1 MDEIT
6 TIFGSLSRLL
16 AIVGG
21 GISTVAV
28 CYAGILWM
36 TSSGDPQN
44 MSKARMALMGAV
56 GGLIIVGVAFIVPRI
71 IGETVVEPVGG
82 NIGGSDAGQNCDDVL
97 QNQFVFQRNASTT
110 EALNAVISVIQ
121 NQRVDQC
128 SVDVW
133 NPTVVD
139 AGPAVVGPPVIPEH
153 ECHDQTKIGV
163 QDVPSGLQHVTSAS
177 NVDEDTDEPESTG
190 TGSGVRDNS
199 GRDRD
204 NNVIIHW
211 DHKEKPTDDT
221 NCWMYVSR
229 LSTWSV
235 E

>member
-82 NIGGSDAGQNCDDVL
+82 NIGGTESGQNCDDVL
-97 QNQFVFQRNASTT
+97 MNQFVFQRNASTVD
-110 EALNAVISVIQ
+110 ALNAVIAVIQ
-121 NQRVDQC
+121 NQRVEQC

-133 NPTVVD
+133 KPKVVTAD
-139 AGPAVVGPPVIPEH
+139 ATNGCFVATPGSGAATGTFH
-153 ECHDQTKIGV
+153 SIGT
-163 QDVPSGLQHVTSAS
+163 QDVPSGLHEDNSLNSATPPKPK
-177 NVDEDTDEPESTG
+177 NENP
-190 TGSGVRDNS
+190 RHAS

-204 NNVIIHW
+204 NNIIVHW
-211 DHKEKPTDDT
+211 SKDDKPTD
-221 NCWMYVSR
+221 NAKCWMYVAR

-235 E
+235 EY

>member
-56 GGLIIVGVAFIVPRI
+56 GGLIIVGVAFIVPRV

-82 NIGGSDAGQNCDDVL
+82 NIGGTEAGQNCDDVL
-97 QNQFVFQRNASTT
+97 QNQFVFQRNASTAS
-110 EALNAVISVIQ
+110 ALNAVISVVQ
-121 NQRVDQC
+121 NQRVEQC

-133 NPTVVD
+133 RPIVANVK
-139 AGPAVVGPPVIPEH
+139 AGTADPSKYQYPDGEAGCSTEDSVGT
-153 ECHDQTKIGV
+153 QS
-163 QDVPSGLQHVTSAS
+163 VPSGLSVEVTS
-177 NVDEDTDEPESTG
+177 
-190 TGSGVRDNS
+190 GSPPTTTTSVRDTS

-204 NNVIIHW
+204 NNIIIHW
-211 DHKEKPTDDT
+211 VKASPPTD
-221 NCWMYVSR
+221 NAKCWLYVSR

-235 E
+235 EYW

>member
-56 GGLIIVGVAFIVPRI
+56 GGLIIVGVAFIIPRI
-71 IGETVVEPVGG
+71 IGETIVEPVGG
-82 NIGGSDAGQNCDDVL
+82 NIGGTEAGQNCDDVL

-110 EALNAVISVIQ
+110 AALNAVISVIQ
-121 NQRVDQC
+121 NQRVEQC

-133 NPTVVD
+133 KPKVIDAASGPTGCYQQV
-139 AGPAVVGPPVIPEH
+139 A
-153 ECHDQTKIGV
+153 IGV
-163 QDVPSGLQHVTSAS
+163 QDVPSGLQKKPAAPNPTSG
-177 NVDEDTDEPESTG
+177 DTHAE
-190 TGSGVRDNS
+190 SGVRDKS

-204 NNVIIHW
+204 NNIIIHW
-211 DHKEKPTDDT
+211 DATDKPTDSSK
-221 NCWMYVSR
+221 CWMYVAR

>member
-56 GGLIIVGVAFIVPRI
+56 GGLIIVGVAFIIPRV
-71 IGETVVEPVGG
+71 IGETVIEPVGG
-82 NIGGSDAGQNCDDVL
+82 NVGGTEAGQNCDDVL
-97 QNQFVFQRNASTT
+97 RNQFVFQRNASTVS
-110 EALNAVISVIQ
+110 ALNAVIAAIQ
-121 NQRVDQC
+121 NQRVEQC

-133 NPTVVD
+133 APLVAE
-139 AGPAVVGPPVIPEH
+139 AGNVQGSSPHGCATAESVG
-153 ECHDQTKIGV
+153 G
-163 QDVPSGLQHVTSAS
+163 QDVPSGLHCGAPAR
-177 NVDEDTDEPESTG
+177 NPER
-190 TGSGVRDNS
+190 VRKDS

-204 NNVIIHW
+204 NNIIVHW
-211 DHKEKPTDDT
+211 VHASPPTD
-221 NCWMYVSR
+221 NAKCGLYVSR
-229 LSTWSV
+229 LRTWSV

>member
-1 MDEIT
+1 MDEIS

-56 GGLIIVGVAFIVPRI
+56 GGLIIVGVAFIIPRI
-71 IGETVVEPVGG
+71 IGETIVEPVGG
-82 NIGGSDAGQNCDDVL
+82 NIGGTEAGQNCDDVL
-97 QNQFVFQRNASTT
+97 RNQFVFQRNASTAS
-110 EALNAVISVIQ
+110 ALNAVIANIQ
-121 NQRVDQC
+121 NQRVEQC

-133 NPTVVD
+133 KPIVADVASSANHSKYQYLAAE
-139 AGPAVVGPPVIPEH
+139 AGCSTEDSVGT
-153 ECHDQTKIGV
+153 QA
-163 QDVPSGLQHVTSAS
+163 VPSGLIVEVTS
-177 NVDEDTDEPESTG
+177 G
-190 TGSGVRDNS
+190 TPPTTTRTVRDSS

-204 NNVIIHW
+204 NNVIVHW
-211 DHKEKPTDDT
+211 VKTNAPTD
-221 NCWMYVSR
+221 NAKCWLYVAR

-235 E
+235 EYW

>member
-6 TIFGSLSRLL
+6 TIFGSLSRLI

-56 GGLIIVGVAFIVPRI
+56 GGLIIVGVAFLLPRI
-71 IGETVVEPVGG
+71 IGETIVEPVGG
-82 NIGGSDAGQNCDDVL
+82 NIGGTEAGQNCDDVL
-97 QNQFVFQRNASTT
+97 MNQFVFQRNASTPQ
-110 EALNAVISVIQ
+110 ALQAVISVIQ

-128 SVDVW
+128 SVDLWKPVVAES
-133 NPTVVD
+133 NSAGNAPAGGCPTKEVV
-139 AGPAVVGPPVIPEH
+139 
-153 ECHDQTKIGV
+153 GV
-163 QDVPSGLQHVTSAS
+163 QDVPSGLHGGAS
-177 NVDEDTDEPESTG
+177 DET
-190 TGSGVRDNS
+190 VRDKS

-204 NNVIIHW
+204 NNIIIHW
-211 DHKEKPTDDT
+211 SSTAGQKPTD
-221 NCWMYVSR
+221 NASCWLYVSR

>member
-1 MDEIT
+1 MDELT

-44 MSKARMALMGAV
+44 MSKARMALMGAI
-56 GGLIIVGVAFIVPRI
+56 GGLIIVGVAFLVPRI

-82 NIGGSDAGQNCDDVL
+82 NIGGTESGQNCDDVL
-97 QNQFVFQRNASTT
+97 RNQFIFQRNASTHQRMQS
-110 EALNAVISVIQ
+110 VISQIQ
-121 NQRVDQC
+121 NQRVAQC

-133 NPTVVD
+133 SPEVAVAIADGGTANGGCPAANTTV
-139 AGPAVVGPPVIPEH
+139 GG
-153 ECHDQTKIGV
+153 
-163 QDVPSGLQHVTSAS
+163 QDVPSGIQVSSSDAK
-177 NVDEDTDEPESTG
+177 
-190 TGSGVRDNS
+190 VRTMS

-204 NNVIIHW
+204 NNIIIHW
-211 DHKEKPTDDT
+211 KKDKYPTD
-221 NCWMYVSR
+221 NAKCWMYTSR
-229 LSTWSV
+229 LTSWSV

>member
-1 MDEIT
+1 MDELT
-6 TIFGSLSRLL
+6 TIFGSLSRLM

-21 GISTVAV
+21 GISTLAI

-56 GGLIIVGVAFIVPRI
+56 GGLIIVGIAFIIPRI
-71 IGETVVEPVGG
+71 IGETVIEPVGG
-82 NIGGSDAGQNCDDVL
+82 NIGGTESSQNCDEIL
-97 QNQFVFQRNASTT
+97 RNQFIFQRNASTVL
-110 EALNAVISVIQ
+110 ALNAVIANLQ

-133 NPTVVD
+133 SPHVGDFDEVSIRRPT
-139 AGPAVVGPPVIPEH
+139 AGCKEA
-153 ECHDQTKIGV
+153 QIGQ
-163 QDVPSGLQHVTSAS
+163 QDVPSGLQVSLVTT
-177 NVDEDTDEPESTG
+177 VTDYQHARYS
-190 TGSGVRDNS
+190 S

-204 NNVIIHW
+204 NNIIVHW
-211 DHKEKPTDDT
+211 SHAVDEKPTD
-221 NCWMYVSR
+221 NAKCWLYVDR
-229 LSTWSV
+229 LRTWSV

>member
-82 NIGGSDAGQNCDDVL
+82 NIGGTDAGQNCDDVL
-97 QNQFVFQRNASTT
+97 QNQFVFQRNAST
-110 EALNAVISVIQ
+110 ESALNAVISVIQ

-139 AGPAVVGPPVIPEH
+139 DGDGTASGVATKCGLK
-153 ECHDQTKIGV
+153 QKIGV
-163 QDVPSGLQHVTSAS
+163 QDVPSGLQKDSS
-177 NVDEDTDEPESTG
+177 QTDNSHADAV
-190 TGSGVRDNS
+190 VRYNS

-204 NNVIIHW
+204 NNIIIHW
-211 DHKEKPTDDT
+211 HADQKPTDDT
-221 NCWMYVSR
+221 DCWMYVSR